1 MLQRKTRNKWIIGL
15 QPQLDPSSPGPRIQ
29 SSSSAETLDVSAAL
43 DVGVGIGLGFRRES
57 AVGRPKVNE
66 VLHGLQL
73 CGLQHVE
80 RRCG

>member
-1 MLQRKTRNKWIIGL
+1 MLQRKTCNKWIIGK
-15 QPQLDPSSPGPRIQ
+15 QPQLDPSFLAPRIQ
-29 SSSSAETLDVSAAL
+29 LSSTAETLNVSAAL
-43 DVGVGIGLGFRRES
+43 DVGVGIGLGFRRER
-57 AVGRPKVNE
+57 AIGRPEVNE